1 MRPSSR
7 YGIHD
12 GLGQQFFFCEVE
24 SKRCVRARAVLANF
38 GGYEYS

>member
-12 GLGQQFFFCEVE
+12 GLGQQFFCSEVE
-24 SKRCVRARAVLANF
+24 SKVAACALGKF
-38 GGYEYS
+38 LGCYEYS